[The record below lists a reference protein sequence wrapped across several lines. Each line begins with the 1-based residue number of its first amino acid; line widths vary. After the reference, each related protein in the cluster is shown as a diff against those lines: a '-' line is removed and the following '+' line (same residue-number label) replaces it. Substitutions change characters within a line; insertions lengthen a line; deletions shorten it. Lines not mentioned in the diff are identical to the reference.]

1 MGQGGLMSAVNSN
14 SGGRDLEAIERAQ
27 RAHEP
32 SMEEILASIRDI
44 IGDERNAARGA
55 APTPPHPAPA
65 SMPQIVHSRDATAPH
80 GDAPEVAQRADAG
93 GPTVVW
99 RRPQVEG
106 ERAAEAPGR
115 NEEALMSPE
124 ATEAAALSFGALSA
138 NLAVRSAELAD
149 ELVRE
154 TLRPMLR
161 HWLDENLPAIVER
174 LVRAEI
180 QRVARG
186 GR

>member
-14 SGGRDLEAIERAQ
+14 SDGRELEAIERAQ

-44 IGDERNAARGA
+44 IDDERNAARGA
-55 APTPPHPAPA
+55 APQPPRRAPAPA
-65 SMPQIVHSRDATAPH
+65 PQIVHSTDVATPH
-80 GDAPEVAQRADAG
+80 GDAPELAQRPDG
-93 GPTVVW
+93 SGPTVVW

-106 ERAAEAPGR
+106 ERPAESPER
-115 NEEALMSPE
+115 NEEGLMSPE

-149 ELVRE
+149 EMVRE
-154 TLRPMLR
+154 TLRPMLKQ
-161 HWLDENLPAIVER
+161 WLDENLPPIVER